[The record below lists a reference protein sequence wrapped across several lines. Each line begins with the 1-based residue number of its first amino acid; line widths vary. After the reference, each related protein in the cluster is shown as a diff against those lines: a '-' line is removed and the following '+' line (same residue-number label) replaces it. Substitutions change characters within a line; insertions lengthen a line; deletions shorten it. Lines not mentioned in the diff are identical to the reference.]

1 MKLPSFFIS
10 LLLGQVGIIR
20 DNQRILPRRFL
31 ISHPGEVTEE
41 ITHPIQQS
49 IGENWINI
57 SKETLS
63 IACVIGLLLMQ
74 CHQANANN
82 KGTLGEVFPIVEED
96 LAAVIQKKLKDLEV
110 NGRLTEFQKK
120 IQAQVEKGI
129 RRPTPVANITKAK
142 HPRTYLYD
150 PSIVVPHDLKDHQ
163 GRIFQKAGT
172 KINPLDMRAFSK
184 PHLFIDGDDQTQ
196 VDWALEQRKLNERTK
211 IILINGSPLDL
222 SNKYEIPF
230 YFDQG
235 GKITQKLQI
244 TEVPSRIT
252 QQGKLLLVESV
263 PIPQNQKAER
273 E

>member
-1 MKLPSFFIS
+1 MKISSFFFG
-10 LLLGQVGIIR
+10 LLLGGVGIIR
-20 DNQRILPRRFL
+20 DKERLLARRFL
-31 ISHPGEVTEE
+31 KSHPGEVIKEVTYLR
-41 ITHPIQQS
+41 QQS
-49 IGENWINI
+49 IRENWINI
-57 SKETLS
+57 SKENLN
-63 IACVIGLLLMQ
+63 IVCGIGLLLVQ
-74 CHQANANN
+74 CTIAIAQD

-96 LAAVIQKKLKDLEV
+96 LAAVIQKKLKALEV
-110 NGRLTEFQKK
+110 NEKLTDLQKK
-120 IQAQVEKGI
+120 IQEQVEKGV

-142 HPRTYLYD
+142 HPRTYLFD
-150 PSIVVPHDLKDHQ
+150 PSIIVPHDLKDHQ

-172 KINPLDMRAFSK
+172 KINPLEMRSLSK

-196 VDWALEQRKLNERTK
+196 VNWALGHYKANERTK

-252 QQGKLLLVESV
+252 QQGKLLLIESV
-263 PIPQNQKAER
+263 PIPQNQNAER